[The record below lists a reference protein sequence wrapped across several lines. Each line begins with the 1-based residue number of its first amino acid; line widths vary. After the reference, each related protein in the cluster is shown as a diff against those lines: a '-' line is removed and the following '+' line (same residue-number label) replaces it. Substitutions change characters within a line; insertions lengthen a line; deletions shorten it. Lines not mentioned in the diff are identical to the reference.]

1 MGLMDLIQRVPK
13 PLQIQMK
20 IIKWMYDGESGGLIR
35 VKLAKIVYNSTHQ
48 SLHFMSSL
56 LLSYFVVTSLFSPL
70 LSG

>member
-13 PLQIQMK
+13 PLPIQMK
-20 IIKWMYDGESGGLIR
+20 IIKWMYDGESGGLIC